1 MAAPVPVL
9 DRAIP
14 APLTFTVEHKPAP
27 KGSLAPKGRRGQRV
41 RLVEQVAGSKPF
53 RVAVAAAARRAV
65 AGRAV
70 AGRPGYPLVGPV
82 EVHLVCAFDKPASY
96 PKRRR
101 CWPVSRGSGDLDKL
115 ARNVL
120 DALTDAGVVGD
131 DSQVCRLVADK
142 DYAGFGVAAG
152 RAEAGAWVMV
162 RPHPD
167 AEVIASPPAE

>member
-1 MAAPVPVL
+1 VAAPVPVL

-14 APLTFTVEHKPAP
+14 APLTFSVEHKPSP
-27 KGSLAPKGRRGQRV
+27 KGSLAPKGRIGQRV

-53 RVAVAAAARRAV
+53 RVAVAYAAR
-65 AGRAV
+65 RAV

-82 EVHLVCAFDKPASY
+82 EVHLVFAFDKPASY

-101 CWPVSRGSGDLDKL
+101 CWPITRGSGDLDKL
-115 ARNVL
+115 ERNVL

-142 DYAGFGVAAG
+142 DYVGHGVAAG

-167 AEVIASPPAE
+167 AEVIASPPGG